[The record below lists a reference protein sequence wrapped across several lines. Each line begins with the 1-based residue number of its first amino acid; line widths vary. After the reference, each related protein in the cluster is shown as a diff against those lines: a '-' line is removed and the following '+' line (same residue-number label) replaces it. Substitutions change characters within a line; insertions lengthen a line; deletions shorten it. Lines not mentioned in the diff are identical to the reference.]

1 RVLFRS
7 GIKLPGIS
15 FCISFAFF
23 IAPGIFSALGVSTTF
38 APYALRRFRLSSVL
52 LSGITIIALYPF
64 AAAFI
69 ASPMPVLPLVGS
81 IIVAPDFQWPVFS
94 ATSIIFNAARS
105 FTLLVGLNDSDLI

>member
-1 RVLFRS
+1 

-15 FCISFAFF
+15 FCSSFAFF

-52 LSGITIIALYPF
+52 LSGITIIALYPL

-69 ASPMPVLPLVGS
+69 ASPIPVLPLVGS
-81 IIVAPDFQWPVFS
+81 IIVASDLKWPVFS
-94 ATSIIFNAARS
+94 SILLILIAARS
-105 FTLLVGLNDSDLI
+105 FTLFVGLYDSNLI